1 MDCLKRLARIASTLA
16 CALGALSAWAADYP
30 APREASWV
38 ARDFRFHT
46 GEVMPQLQLHYR
58 TIGTPTGEAILVLH
72 GTTQSGASML
82 TPAFAGELFGPGQPL
97 DASRYYVIIPD
108 TLGHGKS
115 SKPSDGLRA
124 KFPKYQPGQTC
135 ANCALYVGE
144 PGQAHG
150 GCSLFYGK
158 DVVAKGWCSAW
169 EKKPR

>member
-58 TIGTPTGEAILVLH
+58 TIGAPTGEAILVLH

-82 TPAFAGELFGPGQPL
+82 TPVFAGGPVRPGTAL
-97 DASRYYVIIPD
+97 DACRSSRII
-108 TLGHGKS
+108 
-115 SKPSDGLRA
+115 
-124 KFPKYQPGQTC
+124 
-135 ANCALYVGE
+135 
-144 PGQAHG
+144 
-150 GCSLFYGK
+150 
-158 DVVAKGWCSAW
+158 
-169 EKKPR
+169 